1 MGLMSRLGIE
11 YTGMLFF
18 IVFYLVVAVVNF
30 VILGVYGLALFHVSL
45 VAVLSLLAA
54 FGLYRL
60 RRWSLWLVV
69 GLFFIATTYG
79 ATMLSATLGE
89 YSGSMDIGVLF
100 GVLVWIVYL
109 VLTWVATIYVVARRK
124 SLSG

>member
-1 MGLMSRLGIE
+1 MSRLGIE

-18 IVFYLVVAVVNF
+18 ILFYLVAAVANF
-30 VILGVYGLALFHVSL
+30 VILGIYEPGLFHVGL

-60 RRWSLWLVV
+60 RRWSLWFVV

-79 ATMLSATLGE
+79 ATMLSATWKE
-89 YSGSMDIGVLF
+89 YLGSMDIGVVF
-100 GVLVWIVYL
+100 GVLVWVVYL
-109 VLTWVATIYVVARRK
+109 VLTWIATIYVVAKRK
-124 SLSG
+124 NLT

>member
-1 MGLMSRLGIE
+1 MGLMSRLRIE

-18 IVFYLVVAVVNF
+18 VLFYLVAAVANF
-30 VILGVYGLALFHVSL
+30 AILGIYGLGLFHVSL

-60 RRWSLWLVV
+60 RRWSLWFVV

-79 ATMLSATLGE
+79 AIMLNATWKE
-89 YSGSMDIGVLF
+89 YLSSMDIGVVF
-100 GVLVWIVYL
+100 GVLVWVLYL
-109 VLTWVATIYVVARRK
+109 ALTWIATTYVVAKRK
-124 SLSG
+124 NLT